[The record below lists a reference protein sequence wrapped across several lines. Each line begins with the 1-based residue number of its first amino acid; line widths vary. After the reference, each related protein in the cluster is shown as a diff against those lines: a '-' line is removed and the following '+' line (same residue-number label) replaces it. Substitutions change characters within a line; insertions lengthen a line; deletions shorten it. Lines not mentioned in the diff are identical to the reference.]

1 MLPIQKERKGMDETV
16 NQKKSKKEV
25 QNLVDF
31 SSWDT
36 DSKSGPNPRFRNY
49 PIYRSVLGCSLS
61 QNSKSRQSWDKKS
74 TEKEESKLLTLRR
87 R

>member
-1 MLPIQKERKGMDETV
+1 MDEIV

-31 SSWDT
+31 TSWGT
-36 DSKSGPNPRFRNY
+36 DSKNGPNPRFRNY

-61 QNSKSRQSWDKKS
+61 QNSKSRQLWDEKL
-74 TEKEESKLLTLRR
+74 TQKEESKSLTLGGR
-87 R
+87 